1 MAVRVLH
8 GLTRA
13 DRTVTTP
20 LHAFL
25 AGEGRDAQGRTAKD
39 VLRMSDKE
47 LEAYHDWVQ
56 WLFPLATPSAAVPG
70 SPVLTTGDIAGIRA
84 DPRAI
89 ETLER
94 ASERLIRFYKSTDHW
109 LSRYDHNH
117 LRISRIIQSL
127 RLLVSENAAQRF
139 YEALL
144 ERHEAAGAPVN
155 PASQR
160 YWRQSLIEP

>member
-1 MAVRVLH
+1 MH
-8 GLTRA
+8 
-13 DRTVTTP
+13 
-20 LHAFL
+20 
-25 AGEGRDAQGRTAKD
+25 
-39 VLRMSDKE
+39 
-47 LEAYHDWVQ
+47 HDWVQ

-70 SPVLTTGDIAGIRA
+70 SPVLTTSDIAAIGD

-94 ASERLIRFYKSTDHW
+94 ASERLIRFYNSTDHW

-127 RLLVSENAAQRF
+127 RLLVGPDAARHF
-139 YEALL
+139 YEAIL

-155 PASQR
+155 PQSLR
-160 YWRQSLIEP
+160 YWSKALGDLSE